1 LVIEVELAFFVRVR
15 KINCEEYQ
23 AIIRNLLITMFLI
36 TVAGNSAAAVSPHL
50 DGDGG
55 CSADCCQAARLP
67 GKQAAMSR
75 LCCLMD
81 CKQPGGTH
89 NSSSFNPLG
98 FEKQRPV
105 ALSLVLVAQT
115 AFRLSV
121 NVNEAR
127 TAIQSQSN
135 DVYLKTGALLI

>member
-1 LVIEVELAFFVRVR
+1 
-15 KINCEEYQ
+15 
-23 AIIRNLLITMFLI
+23 MFLI
-36 TVAGNSAAAVSPHL
+36 AVAGNSAAAVSPHL

-55 CSADCCQAARLP
+55 CSADCCHAARQP

-89 NSSSFNPLG
+89 TSSSFSPLG

-105 ALSLVLVAQT
+105 ALIVTLVPQ

-121 NVNEAR
+121 NPNEER